1 MSAYDINGNY
11 LLNDLS
17 VTDYGAKGDGTTDDT
32 EALESAFADA
42 YAKHLP
48 LFFPSGTYLIRRSLT
63 LHSGMIVHGS
73 NATIKK
79 KAAVTTTLTAQ
90 LTAGSSTMSVASS
103 AGFAV
108 GDQITISAY
117 ANTSMA
123 ARYCS
128 VGYITAISGNTITFQ
143 SAYNNIKSGAIK
155 NHASGCY
162 VTNSFAIIRSWGM
175 KYECIGACV
184 HSLTLDGNRQ
194 NGEFSDWMN
203 GCIHIDATSGTVEG
217 IPYTYEAHDN
227 TFRDL
232 VIKNSPCDGVSD
244 QSSGGGTIENCVIS
258 NCYNHGVHFGTSYK
272 GATVLNNDI
281 SDCTNGAGVF
291 WCQNVEDITVE
302 SNRITNCN
310 KGCSDYEYGT
320 SGQSSI
326 IVGNVFDSIISYVFD
341 FSLQTANFGGKIV
354 ISDNVIVNVNSR
366 VVNIPY
372 KNNIVFTGNIISDFV
387 TVPTNLINITSCG
400 TVIFALNIASGAGTI
415 FTGTATKLINVN
427 NSWN

>member
-1 MSAYDINGNY
+1 MGVYDLNGK
-11 LLNDLS
+11 LLLSDLV

-32 EALESAFADA
+32 EALEMAFADA
-42 YAKHLP
+42 YTKHRP
-48 LFFPSGTYLIRRSLT
+48 LFFPSGTYFIRRSLT
-63 LHSGMIVHGS
+63 LRSGMIVYGS

-79 KAAVTTTLTAQ
+79 KAAATTTLTAK
-90 LTAGSSTMSVASS
+90 LTEGSTSMTVASA

-123 ARYCS
+123 ARHCS
-128 VGYITAISGNTITFQ
+128 VGYITAISGNTISFA
-143 SAYNNIKSGAIK
+143 SAYTGIKTGAVK
-155 NHASGCY
+155 EHAVGCY
-162 VTNSFAIIRSWGM
+162 VTNSFAILRSWGM
-175 KYECIGACV
+175 KYECIGAYV
-184 HSLTLDGNRQ
+184 HDLTLDGNRQ
-194 NGEFSDWMN
+194 TGEFSDWLN
-203 GCIHIDATSGTVEG
+203 GCIHIDATTDTVEG
-217 IPYTYEAHDN
+217 IPYTYAAHDN

-232 VIKNSPCDGVSD
+232 FVKNSPCDGVSD

-320 SGQSSI
+320 SGQSSV
-326 IVGNVFDSIISYVFD
+326 IVGNVFDDIVSYVFD
-341 FSLQTANFGGKIV
+341 FSLQTANFGGKII
-354 ISDNVIVNVNSR
+354 ISDNVIVNVNAR

-372 KNNIVFTGNIISDFV
+372 KDKVVFTGNIISDFE
-387 TVPTNLINITSCG
+387 TVPTNLINISSCG
-400 TVIFALNIASGAGTI
+400 TVVFANNIASGAGTI
-415 FTGTATKLINVN
+415 FTGTATKLINAN